1 MISALPSVAHGSRC
15 EVRAPYRNYYPLSA
29 LWRVGAAVCGDD
41 MGLAWPEARW
51 QTLVSGDMRAVR
63 AEYDGEFF
71 YAS

>member
-15 EVRAPYRNYYPLSA
+15 EVRAPYRDYYPVSA

-41 MGLAWPEARW
+41 LGLAWLEARR
-51 QTLVSGDMRAVR
+51 QALVSGDMRAVR
-63 AEYDGEFF
+63 AEYDGELL